1 MSNETLIAIRG
12 YVGADPTVFSNA
24 LGRTTSLVRVGV
36 TPRNFRRDTRTFE
49 NGTTSWYSVRC
60 YGDLGTNVAE
70 CVRRG
75 TPVLVRGRLNTRT
88 WTDKEGHNHSE
99 NVIVAD
105 AFGIELS
112 TGQAKFVKTRQKALD
127 PVDGEPRES
136 ASNTEPL
143 RAYLEEE
150 GNTGTGGNGD
160 SNELDGE
167 QSALQQVSADFPAEE
182 QSQSGPDPA
191 GNLSAVMV

>member
-24 LGRTTSLVRVGV
+24 LGRSTSIVRVGV

-112 TGQAKFVKTRQKALD
+112 TGQANFVKTRQRALD
-127 PVDGEPRES
+127 PVDGEPRDS
-136 ASNTEPL
+136 ASNTEPP
-143 RAYLEEE
+143 RPYPEQ
-150 GNTGTGGNGD
+150 GIDTGTDMNDDPHG
-160 SNELDGE
+160 LDGE
-167 QSALQQVSADFPAEE
+167 QSGLPPAAAEFASAP
-182 QSQSGPDPA
+182 SQSGPDPA